1 MLPWDETVMAT
12 RSETLKLPEA
22 VRRAEGCF
30 PDPVWGWQ
38 LLAHSDNPVGGRSM
52 ATATRDANRRVWV
65 LRKLTVS
72 YFLTSTRNGL
82 VLARFTEVAGSGFS
96 AGQQSWT

>member
-12 RSETLKLPEA
+12 SSETLKLPEA

-30 PDPVWGWQ
+30 PEPAWGWR
-38 LLAHSDNPVGGRSM
+38 LPAHSNNPVGGRST
-52 ATATRDANRRVWV
+52 ATATRDANRRARVP
-65 LRKLTVS
+65 RKLTVS

-82 VLARFTEVAGSGFS
+82 VLARFTEVPGSGFS
-96 AGQQSWT
+96 AGQQSRT